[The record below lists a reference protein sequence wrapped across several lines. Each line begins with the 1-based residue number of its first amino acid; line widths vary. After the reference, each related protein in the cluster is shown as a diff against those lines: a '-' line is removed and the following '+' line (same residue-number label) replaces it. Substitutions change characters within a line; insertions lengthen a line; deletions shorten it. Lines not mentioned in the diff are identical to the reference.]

1 MQTSRGYKIVEILQT
16 SYMNGPRGGG
26 FILREGGSLH
36 IAAHGLSRSVG
47 SGRRERSDVAAEST
61 LVFVRGNQTLS
72 TRLDEGRWVLCG
84 IPLMSAINAPLIY
97 VYSRALAKRAM
108 HSNAIY
114 IVIFIFSRHALACC
128 SKNKE
133 IWKLARSW
141 FRNLCQFEV
150 QETYLPPLSSVP
162 QSPPPTP

>member
-26 FILREGGSLH
+26 FILREGGPLH

-72 TRLDEGRWVLCG
+72 ARLDEGSGRGEVGALWH
-84 IPLMSAINAPLIY
+84 SAN
-97 VYSRALAKRAM
+97 VRNKRAFNLCLQ
-108 HSNAIY
+108 SRTRQEGNA
-114 IVIFIFSRHALACC
+114 L
-128 SKNKE
+128 K
-133 IWKLARSW
+133 
-141 FRNLCQFEV
+141 RNLYCNLYF
-150 QETYLPPLSSVP
+150 
-162 QSPPPTP
+162 

>member
-1 MQTSRGYKIVEILQT
+1 MRQGGPLQ
-16 SYMNGPRGGG
+16 
-26 FILREGGSLH
+26 

-47 SGRRERSDVAAEST
+47 RFRKEREIRCRSRVNIGVCPRQPNALD
-61 LVFVRGNQTLS
+61 S
-72 TRLDEGRWVLCG
+72 TRGAGEGRWVLCG

-128 SKNKE
+128 SKTRKYGNLLGHGSE
-133 IWKLARSW
+133 IYV
-141 FRNLCQFEV
+141 NLKFKRLLFLFSLV
-150 QETYLPPLSSVP
+150 YLNL
-162 QSPPPTP
+162 PPPTP

>member
-1 MQTSRGYKIVEILQT
+1 MIVEILKT

-26 FILREGGSLH
+26 FILREGGPLH

-47 SGRRERSDVAAEST
+47 RFRKEREIRCRSRVNIGVCPRQPNALD
-61 LVFVRGNQTLS
+61 S
-72 TRLDEGRWVLCG
+72 TRGASEGRWVLCG

-141 FRNLCQFEV
+141 FRNLCLFEV
-150 QETYLPPLSSVP
+150 KETSLPLLS
-162 QSPPPTP
+162 T

>member
-1 MQTSRGYKIVEILQT
+1 MASVG
-16 SYMNGPRGGG
+16 
-26 FILREGGSLH
+26 
-36 IAAHGLSRSVG
+36 RSVG
-47 SGRRERSDVAAEST
+47 RFRKEREIRCRSRVNIGVCPRQPNALD
-61 LVFVRGNQTLS
+61 S
-72 TRLDEGRWVLCG
+72 TRGAGEGRWVLCG

-114 IVIFIFSRHALACC
+114 IVIFIFGLHAPACC

-141 FRNLCQFEV
+141 IRNLCQFEV
-150 QETYLPPLSSVP
+150 KETSLPPLSSIP
-162 QSPPPTP
+162 QSPSLRLLSPSLPLELPITPMDECSMKGREK